1 MKKVLLAT
9 TALVLS
15 AGVASAEISLS
26 GDGYVGVSR
35 ETAYMTGGAFDNE
48 IKYDSRFQLNVDGSV
63 ESESGVGVSARFRIR
78 NEEGG
83 AATISA
89 PRINV
94 TAGAVTVSFGN
105 TDSAVRARTNPYGS
119 CVGNLGDYCS
129 IHVWGSGFSSTGGAG
144 DRVRLDYASDA
155 VSVSLS
161 GSVDGDEDLQL
172 GISGAMGGVNASL
185 GYVAA
190 DDAAYVVDVNGTF
203 GTVNAGVRYSDD
215 GTDAIGTL
223 YGNSTF
229 GATTASF
236 FVSNADSMA
245 WGAGLSHDLGGGVN
259 IGGAIADDDNV
270 QVHVGFSF

>member
-1 MKKVLLAT
+1 MSLLAT
-9 TALVLS
+9 TALALS
-15 AGVASAEISLS
+15 AGVAYAEITLS

-35 ETAYMTGGAFDNE
+35 ETDYMLGAGFDND

-105 TDSAVRARTNPYGS
+105 TDSAIRARTNPFGS

-129 IHVWGSGFSSTGGAG
+129 IVVWGSGFSSDGGAG

-161 GSVDGDEDLQL
+161 GSIDGAEDIEL
-172 GISGAMGGVNASL
+172 GVSGAMGGVNASL
-185 GYVAA
+185 GYKNATA
-190 DDAAYVVDVNGTF
+190 AAYVVDVNGTF
-203 GTVNAGVRYSDD
+203 GTVNAGVRYGDD
-215 GTDAIGTL
+215 GTDAIATL

-229 GATTASF
+229 GVTTASF
-236 FVSNADSMA
+236 YVSNADSMA
-245 WGAGLSHDLGGGVN
+245 WGAGLSHDLGGGVS
-259 IGGAIADDDNV
+259 IGGAVADDDNV
-270 QVHVGFSF
+270 QAHVSFSF